1 MKLGKLAAVLLATS
15 CMGSSLLAN
24 KAAPIVQPGPIGG
37 APKALTSEDAIKL
50 ANTSHSPADVL
61 FMQGM
66 IVHHQQAVDM
76 AALVKE
82 RTNQQDIV
90 AVAGRIDA
98 SQCDGRCEGQ
108 PKWLVGAIKTRPASA
123 PLRYIWRDDM
133 NCDII
138 YHRTYYFS

>member
-1 MKLGKLAAVLLATS
+1 MKLGKLAAVLLATT

-24 KAAPIVQPGPIGG
+24 KAAPLVQPGPIGG
-37 APKALTSEDAIKL
+37 TPKALTSEDAIKL

-76 AALVKE
+76 TALVKE

-90 AVAGRIDA
+90 AVAGYLFNP
-98 SQCDGRCEGQ
+98 QTQ
-108 PKWLVGAIKTRPASA
+108 TQVTWPASVTA
-123 PLRYIWRDDM
+123 AAKASRKGL
-133 NCDII
+133 
-138 YHRTYYFS
+138 